1 MLSSLKHVVEMA
13 LIGKIRKNSWLLIV
27 LIGVGLLSFIVMDM
41 TSGQQSAFG
50 GGQTTMANVEGEKID
65 WFRFSN
71 TEKVLYQGV
80 TGDPYARRE
89 QLYNFFVEKV
99 LVEQESDK
107 LGLDV
112 SKEELMDLQF
122 GAQPSP
128 IIRARFSDPQAPGQ
142 INRQQL
148 NQIKQIIED
157 GQIQAQIE
165 AGQLSPSFVDFW
177 AHQEK
182 EIIKER
188 LQNKM
193 NALVTKAMYMPSW
206 MVEMEYK
213 DQNQRV
219 DFAYVKIPFDEL
231 DNTDVALSDSDY
243 SAYLND
249 NAAQYRSEE
258 ETRKLE
264 YAVFNVE
271 PTSKDSA
278 TWRKQ
283 IADLVSDFG
292 TAENDSTFVE
302 RNLGSISANYVEK
315 SAILAAI
322 ADTVFSL
329 PSGSVYGP
337 YIDGKTYK
345 AIKVIDNQMI
355 SDSADTRHILISA
368 TTPAS
373 FSIASNR
380 VDSLIGVLESG
391 AASFDSLALKFSEDP
406 GSNQNGGLYENVIP
420 NQFVPEF
427 NKVLFVTGQIGEYYK
442 VRTQFGIHLVEVL
455 ERSASKT
462 QRAQVAYIAQSIVP
476 TEETQNKI
484 YEQVQDFIGQN
495 RSIEDFRNAVA
506 NDPNISME
514 TSPSFKK
521 NDFALGNL
529 GGGQASRDMIRWAS
543 NASTNDVSP
552 EIYSYQD
559 PAEYFTNKYVITALK
574 SVQSAGLPAVA
585 NIKDEIEQQVLNRK
599 KGETIASSIS
609 SKDLAQIGAQ
619 YSVKVDSASSV
630 NFTAAF
636 VPNLGAEP
644 KVLGTAYHLAE
655 NEVSEPII
663 GNSGVFVVKMIKNPV
678 AGQATNIP
686 QLRPSYQR
694 TERQKVNGQIL
705 IQAMK
710 KKADVTDNRF
720 RFY

>member
-1 MLSSLKHVVEMA
+1 MFSLLKQVVEMA

-41 TSGQQSAFG
+41 TSGQQSVFG

-65 WFRFSN
+65 WVRFSN
-71 TEKVLYQGV
+71 TERVLYQGV
-80 TGDPYARRE
+80 AGDPYARRE

-99 LVEQESDK
+99 LVEKESDQ

-112 SKEELMDLQF
+112 SKEELLDLQF

-231 DNTDVALSDSDY
+231 DNTDVALNDSDY
-243 SAYLND
+243 STYLSE
-249 NAAQYRSEE
+249 NAAQYQSEE

-264 YAVFNVE
+264 YAVFDVE
-271 PTSKDSA
+271 PTSADSA
-278 TWRKQ
+278 NWRQQ
-283 IADLVSDFG
+283 IVDLIPDFRS
-292 TAENDSTFVE
+292 AENDSSFVE
-302 RNLGSISANYVEK
+302 RNLGTISASYVEK
-315 SAILAAI
+315 SAILASI
-322 ADTVFSL
+322 ADTIFSL

-337 YIDGKTYK
+337 YIDNKTYK
-345 AIKVIDNQMI
+345 AIKVIDNRMI
-355 SDSADTRHILISA
+355 SDSADTRHILIGA

-373 FSIASNR
+373 FSIASSR
-380 VDSLIGVLESG
+380 IDSLIDVLESG
-391 AASFDSLALKFSEDP
+391 AASFASLATDFSEDS
-406 GSNQNGGLYENVIP
+406 GSNQNDGIYENVIP

-427 NKVLFVTGQIGEYYK
+427 NEVLFVTGKIGEYYK
-442 VRTQFGIHLVEVL
+442 VRTQYGIHLVEVL
-455 ERSASKT
+455 KRSASKS
-462 QRAQVAYIAQSIVP
+462 QRVQVAYIAQSIVP

-484 YEQVQDFIGQN
+484 YEQVQDFVGKN

-521 NDFALGNL
+521 NDFALGDL

-543 NASTNDVSP
+543 NASANDVSP

-559 PAEYFTNKYVITALK
+559 PSEYFTNKYVVAALK
-574 SVQSAGLPAVA
+574 NVQSAGLPAVG
-585 NIKDEIEQQVLNRK
+585 NIKDEIEQQVINRK
-599 KGETIASSIS
+599 KGETIVSNIS
-609 SKDLAQIGAQ
+609 SQDLAEIGAQ
-619 YSVKVDSASSV
+619 YSVKVDTASSV

-655 NEVSEPII
+655 NETSKPII
-663 GNSGVFVVKMIKNPV
+663 GNSGVFVVKMMRNPIT
-678 AGQATNIP
+678 GQATNIP
-686 QLRPSYQR
+686 QLRPNYQR

-705 IQAMK
+705 IQAMR